1 MAVSRQPA
9 IGLTLVAA
17 ASDPAKKDE
26 TVDLIRSLI
35 AGD

>member
-1 MAVSRQPA
+1 MLTA
-9 IGLTLVAA
+9 LTLIAA

-35 AGD
+35 SGE